1 MGTIPREQELD
12 GEAKVDDV
20 GILDEILF
28 AFEPKFAGFLAF
40 CFAAVN
46 DEILVGGHFSANKAA
61 LDVAMYF
68 AGGFF
73 GNGALGDRPGAHFV
87 FASGKKTDQIE
98 QGVRGADKALARW
111 LINADLFQ
119 KPYAVVF
126 IELGDFHFHL
136 PSESEPL
143 EAAPIQLLLV
153 SRIERLAGLFFGLIE
168 NHQ

>member
-46 DEILVGGHFSANKAA
+46 HEILVADHLSENQLA

-73 GNGALGDRPGAHFV
+73 GDGSLGNRPSAHFV

-98 QGVRGADKALARW
+98 QAVRDADK
-111 LINADLFQ
+111 
-119 KPYAVVF
+119 
-126 IELGDFHFHL
+126 
-136 PSESEPL
+136 
-143 EAAPIQLLLV
+143 
-153 SRIERLAGLFFGLIE
+153 
-168 NHQ
+168 